1 MVTTRANTPHYIDRV
16 SQERY
21 ELDEIR
27 WQSNHA
33 NPLSVSNLNGIVKAE
48 IDKTKRSIWR
58 YSGSLP
64 VKIDQPASL
73 GEGCSPLIKYPGE
86 NGNCFL

>member
-1 MVTTRANTPHYIDRV
+1 MVTTKANTPHYIDPV

-33 NPLSVSNLNGIVKAE
+33 NPISVSNLDGIVKAE

-58 YSGSLP
+58 YSG
-64 VKIDQPASL
+64 
-73 GEGCSPLIKYPGE
+73 
-86 NGNCFL
+86 